1 MTTPKVTEL
10 VRNGNRVGERVE
22 LGRYRVPAGER
33 ILYGQRVDG
42 VVRVTDVPA
51 QGRGRAYLVER
62 ELEQDGHAALLAL
75 VADYINQAELHG
87 AVPMTAPAERW
98 LAHIDDTHDT
108 DEHLPAPAERWLAHI
123 DHPDADVT

>member
-1 MTTPKVTEL
+1 MTSPTVTEL

-22 LGRYRVPAGER
+22 LARYTTPAGER
-33 ILYGQRVDG
+33 VVHGQRING

-51 QGRGRAYLVER
+51 EGRGRAYLVER

-108 DEHLPAPAERWLAHI
+108 DE
-123 DHPDADVT
+123 